1 MIFVFIS
8 NFTIMQWE
16 VGSAIILFLLIETLI
31 FLNLYVVKDH
41 ESFVSHESLEQLHRL
56 MFVLGA
62 THVSY
67 SFIAIALAMIKV
79 WPHPYYYNF
88 CCLTIEAWY
97 S

>member
-31 FLNLYVVKDH
+31 FLNLYVVKGH

-79 WPHPYYYNF
+79 
-88 CCLTIEAWY
+88 
-97 S
+97 